1 LKNNS
6 IGTYVSLGL
15 MLGTGLGI
23 LISSLFDLNLSFSI
37 IFMASAGII
46 IGTIIA
52 QLKKKK

>member
-1 LKNNS
+1 
-6 IGTYVSLGL
+6 

-46 IGTIIA
+46 IGSIIT